1 MEINNTTDSFS
12 KHENYSL
19 TAQIRRLLKSVCD
32 NTAETNKNE
41 KYMNH
46 FEINF
51 TDCEGENSE
60 TSVWLDFVNK
70 C

>member
-12 KHENYSL
+12 KLENYSL

-51 TDCEGENSE
+51 TDCEG
-60 TSVWLDFVNK
+60 
-70 C
+70 